1 VRPLHRAALTICSLL
16 ALAACKPGSTSGE
29 GPETVPPASGDAAPA
44 PAAKPPIEIYE
55 SLEASIASGDD
66 SRKIRD
72 HALEEIRGAA
82 DDGTAAY
89 AFSRAA
95 IAGRVAEKRGLQ
107 AGELVS
113 EAESWAIKA
122 REREP
127 DFREGAATRL
137 LGTLYV
143 MAPPRLVEHGD
154 SETGLEILEA
164 EVEAH
169 PERLIGR
176 VRLAEA
182 YIALGDPEPAFPHL
196 CAAVLGREGLSAEE
210 RKLLDKLVEDAGG
223 EGALGCAAAGE

>member
-1 VRPLHRAALTICSLL
+1 MRPLHRAALTICSLL

-29 GPETVPPASGDAAPA
+29 GPETVPPESGDAAQA
-44 PAAKPPIEIYE
+44 PAAKSPIAIYE
-55 SLEASIASGDD
+55 SLEASIAAGDD
-66 SRKIRD
+66 SRKVRD
-72 HALEEIRGAA
+72 HALEEIRGVA

-154 SETGLEILEA
+154 SETGLELLEA
-164 EVEAH
+164 EVEGGADLGV
-169 PERLIGR
+169 ERVVLRAVGAAAE
-176 VRLAEA
+176 VLAE
-182 YIALGDPEPAFPHL
+182 
-196 CAAVLGREGLSAEE
+196 
-210 RKLLDKLVEDAGG
+210 LLDVAHEVV
-223 EGALGCAAAGE
+223 AAGQHRSTVAAGAAPGNGGVARGRRSRRARGGV